1 MSAARSERAP
11 GFRITGWHV
20 LAGMVGF
27 FGVVIAVDVT
37 FAVLA
42 YRTHPGQVSVTP
54 YEDGILYNRHI
65 AQLDAQAKLGWRA
78 AAGVAGPDRVMVEFR
93 DQAGRP
99 IRGLALSARME
110 RPATEAGRLTPRF
123 VETAPGR
130 YEAEVG
136 RLFGAWDLTVEAKD
150 ASGDDFLLERRL
162 TWP

>member
-1 MSAARSERAP
+1 MSAARSERAS

-65 AQLDAQAKLGWRA
+65 AQLDAQAKLGWR
-78 AAGVAGPDRVMVEFR
+78 

-130 YEAEVG
+130 YEADVG

>member
-1 MSAARSERAP
+1 MTAARSERAQ
-11 GFRITGWHV
+11 GFHVTGWHV
-20 LAGMVGF
+20 AAGIGTF
-27 FGVVIAVDVT
+27 FALFIAVDVT
-37 FAVLA
+37 FATLA

-54 YEDGILYNRHI
+54 YEDGILYNQRI

-78 AAGVAGPDRVMVEFR
+78 AAGVAGPDRVMVEFLDR
-93 DQAGRP
+93 AGRP
-99 IRGLALSARME
+99 IRGLALSAKME
-110 RPATEAGRLTPRF
+110 RPATEAGRLAPRF

-150 ASGDDFLLERRL
+150 VSGDDFLLERRL